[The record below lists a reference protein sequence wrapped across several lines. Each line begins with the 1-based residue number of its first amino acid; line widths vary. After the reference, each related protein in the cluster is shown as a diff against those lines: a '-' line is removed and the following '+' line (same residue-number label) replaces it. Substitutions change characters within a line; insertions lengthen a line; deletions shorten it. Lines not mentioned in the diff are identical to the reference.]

1 MEPVRP
7 AAHEQGAWGPC
18 REQQLSGRHAEHA
31 RGAPARAKNRAGSQ
45 SQAHAIRPLHLLWQ
59 PLAEERHKSLL
70 RAISLPQNASRA
82 PREQAS
88 CKSSAVRATE
98 QGRDERDP
106 SCSGKSLAEGKAG
119 IKHCSLKCLGSGWVK
134 PGPTL
139 TGKLSQ

>member
-1 MEPVRP
+1 MEPLRP

-18 REQQLSGRHAEHA
+18 GEQQLSGRHTEHA
-31 RGAPARAKNRAGSQ
+31 QGAPARAKNRAGSE

-59 PLAEERHKSLL
+59 PVAEERRKSLL
-70 RAISLPQNASRA
+70 GAISLPQNASWA
-82 PREQAS
+82 PRGQAS
-88 CKSSAVRATE
+88 CKSSAVRAME
-98 QGRDERDP
+98 QGRDGRDP

-119 IKHCSLKCLGSGWVK
+119 IKHCSVKCLGSGWVK